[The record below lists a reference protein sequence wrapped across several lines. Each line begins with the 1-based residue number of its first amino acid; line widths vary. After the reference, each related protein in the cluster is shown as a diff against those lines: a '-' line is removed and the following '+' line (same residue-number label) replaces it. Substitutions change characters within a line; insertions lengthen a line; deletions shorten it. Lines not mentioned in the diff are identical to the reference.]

1 MYALVLFATPILLI
15 VWLNEYVQWFNK
27 PYITRSAKAYAGM
40 SVIRHLGN
48 AWIRFMMGFVTA
60 VVVQKWSSEQEN
72 LKKINDFKTLIENYK
87 STGKV
92 TSALSNIFREWFICQ
107 WIIFSIGIVEMGTL
121 FLKSILNEEY
131 KDEPHR
137 LWYISSHLLFE
148 IIAFM
153 IPFFL
158 GIFHNIYHEKY
169 YEQLKEQQEEILK
182 DTDNKIFMYADL
194 IPKNP
199 KFEFI
204 PSLFVLQI
212 PLDSA
217 GYMLTF
223 LIAIKFFSF
232 IATFLVTFADVN
244 KI

>member
-1 MYALVLFATPILLI
+1 
-15 VWLNEYVQWFNK
+15 
-27 PYITRSAKAYAGM
+27 
-40 SVIRHLGN
+40 
-48 AWIRFMMGFVTA
+48 MMGFVTA

-72 LKKINDFKTLIENYK
+72 LKKIIDFEKLIEKYK

-92 TSALSNIFREWFICQ
+92 MSALSNIFREWFICQ
-107 WIIFSIGIVEMGTL
+107 WIIFSIGIAGMGTL
-121 FLKSILNEEY
+121 FLNSILNEEY

-158 GIFHNIYHEKY
+158 GIFRHEKY

-182 DTDNKIFMYADL
+182 NTDEKIFMYANL

-232 IATFLVTFADVN
+232 IATFLVTFADLN